1 MEVAKNI
8 LIIINNGPS
17 GDERPFNALRLGVN
31 LVKRPEVKV
40 RVYLTGEGV
49 QCAAENQKTPE
60 GNYNIKGM
68 MKSVAKRG
76 EVAT

>member
-1 MEVAKNI
+1 METTKNI
-8 LIIINNGPS
+8 LLIINNGPF
-17 GDERPFNALRLGVN
+17 GDERPFNALRLAVN
-31 LVKRPEVKV
+31 LVKRPGVNV

-49 QCAAENQKTPE
+49 ECAAKNQRAPE

-68 MKSVAKRG
+68 MKSLAKRA